1 MRRLL
6 PVLLL
11 AVPALAWAAPDAAP
25 DAASAPRQAACEYSR
40 PSAETLLAPDAV
52 LDPEP
57 QQARA
62 VLPVAA
68 APASTPRA
76 AARPSV
82 TTGGGGGNEAD
93 ALAPRSRGT
102 RWHSFLP
109 GMFR

>member
-11 AVPALAWAAPDAAP
+11 AVPALAWAAPDAA
-25 DAASAPRQAACEYSR
+25 STPRQAACEYSR

-52 LDPEP
+52 LDPGP
-57 QQARA
+57 RQARA
-62 VLPVAA
+62 VVPVATP
-68 APASTPRA
+68 PASTPHP

>member
-11 AVPALAWAAPDAAP
+11 AVPALAWAAPDAA
-25 DAASAPRQAACEYSR
+25 STPRQAACEYSR

-76 AARPSV
+76 ASRPSAA
-82 TTGGGGGNEAD
+82 TGGGGGNEAE

>member
-11 AVPALAWAAPDAAP
+11 AVPALAWAAPDAA
-25 DAASAPRQAACEYSR
+25 STPRQAACEYSR
-40 PSAETLLAPDAV
+40 PSAA
-52 LDPEP
+52 
-57 QQARA
+57 
-62 VLPVAA
+62 
-68 APASTPRA
+68 
-76 AARPSV
+76 
-82 TTGGGGGNEAD
+82 TGGGGGNEAE

>member
-11 AVPALAWAAPDAAP
+11 AVPALAWAAPDAA
-25 DAASAPRQAACEYSR
+25 STPRQAACEYSR
-40 PSAETLLAPDAV
+40 PSAETLLASDAV

-57 QQARA
+57 RQARA
-62 VLPVAA
+62 VVPVATP
-68 APASTPRA
+68 PASTPHP

-93 ALAPRSRGT
+93 ALAPRSRGM